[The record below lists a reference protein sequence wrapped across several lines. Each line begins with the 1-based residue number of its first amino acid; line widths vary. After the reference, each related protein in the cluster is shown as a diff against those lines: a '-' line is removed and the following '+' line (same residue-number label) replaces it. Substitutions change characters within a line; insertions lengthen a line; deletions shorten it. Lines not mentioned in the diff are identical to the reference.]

1 MTTVLGSDRL
11 AAVNEAAGRRRD
23 GAARWI
29 SSLALNFRSNSGFL
43 HLLVAGCHQPVGT
56 VKEGGEVVE
65 VVVGGRFLLQYQYLY
80 VPTSYMYLP
89 SNLPCNQSWLRAS
102 LTSVPLQVSHLSPS
116 THLLHT

>member
-65 VVVGGRFLLQYQYLY
+65 VVVGGRFLFT
-80 VPTSYMYLP
+80 VPVPVCTSYMYLP

-102 LTSVPLQVSHLSPS
+102 LTSVPLEVSHLSPS
-116 THLLHT
+116 THHLHT

>member
-43 HLLVAGCHQPVGT
+43 HLLVAGCHRPVGT

-65 VVVGGRFLLQYQYLY
+65 VAGVVGGRFLLQYQYLY
-80 VPTSYMYLP
+80 LPPTCTYLVTCHVI
-89 SNLPCNQSWLRAS
+89 NRG
-102 LTSVPLQVSHLSPS
+102 
-116 THLLHT
+116 